1 MYVSSKMKKRGC
13 NLLKEPYL
21 PAYKESLVA
30 VRTALGIDPLQ
41 LND

>member
-1 MYVSSKMKKRGC
+1 MKKEAAI
-13 NLLKEPYL
+13 LLKEPYL

-41 LND
+41 LNG